1 MATIKETLVQPT
13 TVMGIATAVGSI
25 AMIVAHVLTHDTTIT
40 MAAGGAA
47 GSLMAIF
54 LPDNSTAKSSVEKLV
69 SDAVSAAVQKR
80 IMSALPMLIADG
92 MSVVSAIQT
101 TSMPAVVSV
110 VQTTPAAPAMTTT
123 TTTTGAPA

>member
-13 TVMGIATAVGSI
+13 TVMGIATAIGSI
-25 AMIVAHVLTHDTTIT
+25 AMIVAHVLTHDTTIA

-80 IMSALPMLIADG
+80 IMSALPALIADG

-101 TSMPAVVSV
+101 TSVPAVVSV
-110 VQTTPAAPAMTTT
+110 VQTTPAVPAMTTT
-123 TTTTGAPA
+123 TTTTGA